1 MFRIDPATKLIHFL
15 AVAGLVAATASYAQD
30 YPTRPVRIIVP
41 FAAGGS
47 NDIVGR
53 MLAQKLSEAL
63 HQQFVVDNRAGAA
76 GNIGTHL
83 AAKAAP
89 DGYTLLSGGMGSL
102 VANPAI
108 SKVPYDTVRDFAP
121 ITLIARAPNVLVLH
135 PSVPAQNVAQLVALA
150 RARPGQLNYG
160 SGGVGSTPHLS
171 GALFAMMAGIE
182 LNHVP
187 YKGAAPAVVDL
198 IAGHVQLVLAGIPI
212 VLPHLSLGK
221 LKAIAVTGLERSLQ
235 LPNIP
240 TVSESGLK
248 GYDVNPWYGLLAPA
262 GTPLEILSRL
272 HAECRKA
279 LTSPAMKEQLLRQGA
294 EADGSAPA
302 EFAGVIRADLK
313 KWSEVAQQARI
324 RAD

>member
-1 MFRIDPATKLIHFL
+1 MFRIDLATKLIHFL
-15 AVAGLVAATASYAQD
+15 AVAGLVVATASYAQD

-76 GNIGTHL
+76 GNIGTYL

-135 PSVPAQNVAQLVALA
+135 PSVPAQNVAQLIALA

-262 GTPLEILSRL
+262 GTPIEILSRL

-279 LTSPAMKEQLLRQGA
+279 LTSPAMKEHLLRQGA

-313 KWSEVAQQARI
+313 KWSDVAQQARI